1 MTKRSLRVL
10 AFASVL
16 TLGGAASAGAV
27 QLQPLAQSVPPRVH
41 QLVPLG
47 ADGARLALN
56 ATDPENGKHVTGDEY
71 LARDNIYLS
80 NADGSDLRAVWRGVW
95 GSSISG
101 LTATGDGSWVGFIN
115 DHEGAYILSTV
126 TGIGEHLHGTSQRP
140 AWAVTGFMS
149 GPNALYATTDGGQV
163 WKIGPTGDLE
173 ATGRVGHG
181 FGRKAAYQQFALS
194 PAGTRLGTCA
204 SLGARVHARGFRLG
218 YFDST
223 AGVFH
228 WRVLAPRASSP
239 LGDNTEATCGVAD
252 GANVV
257 VTLGQ
262 LAGRSYAEALVD
274 GRAVSVRVP
283 DWAVHVGSVS
293 PSGRYVLVGSA
304 YSQYDDVEAYV
315 SLRGYVT
322 LGERLA
328 VVDLRTGRTVEVAG
342 LKRYTNARLD
352 AKSGFV
358 SGSDAVWS
366 ADETHVGVGG
376 ERAGAFVISTRT
388 GRSSHVSVPVPP
400 VGFSFGSRRIFPL
413 GFSADGQRF
422 AFALSDESEDITSL
436 HPYSAPISGGP
447 ATYLLTGSDNSFQSV
462 VTSAD
467 RARTWVVSSSTCHSE
482 PRYAAFNLIAGGL
495 WDDPFTVASPTP
507 AP

>member
-1 MTKRSLRVL
+1 MTKRSLLVL

-16 TLGGAASAGAV
+16 PLGAAASAGAA
-27 QLQPLAQSVPPRVH
+27 QLQPLDQSVPPRVH

-56 ATDPENGKHVTGDEY
+56 ATDPKNGKHVTGDEY

-101 LTATGDGSWVGFIN
+101 LTATADGSWVGFIN

-140 AWAVTGFMS
+140 AWAVTGFIS
-149 GPNALYATTDGGQV
+149 GPDALYATTNGGQV
-163 WKIGPTGDLE
+163 WKIDPSGDLE

-181 FGRKAAYQQFALS
+181 LGTKAAYQQFALS
-194 PAGTRLGTCA
+194 PAGTRLGACA
-204 SLGARVHARGFRLG
+204 TLGARGHARGFRLG
-218 YFDST
+218 YFDSSS
-223 AGVFH
+223 GLFH

-239 LGDNTEATCGVAD
+239 LADDTEATCGVAD
-252 GANVV
+252 DANVV
-257 VTLGQ
+257 VTLEQ
-262 LAGRSYAEALVD
+262 HAGRSYAEALVD
-274 GRAVSVRVP
+274 DRTVAVRVP

-304 YSQYDDVEAYV
+304 YSQYDVETYV
-315 SLRGYVT
+315 GLRGYVT

-328 VVDLRTGRTVEVAG
+328 VVDLQTGRTVEVTG

-352 AKSGFV
+352 HKSGFV

-400 VGFSFGSRRIFPL
+400 VGFSFASRRIFPL

-422 AFALSDESEDITSL
+422 AFALSDESEDITGL
-436 HPYSAPISGGP
+436 HPYAAPISGGR
-447 ATYLLTGSDNSFQSV
+447 ATYLLSGSDNSFQSV

-467 RARTWVVSSSTCHSE
+467 RARTWVVSSSTCHSRTT
-482 PRYAAFNLIAGGL
+482 PRRLS
-495 WDDPFTVASPTP
+495 T
-507 AP
+507 